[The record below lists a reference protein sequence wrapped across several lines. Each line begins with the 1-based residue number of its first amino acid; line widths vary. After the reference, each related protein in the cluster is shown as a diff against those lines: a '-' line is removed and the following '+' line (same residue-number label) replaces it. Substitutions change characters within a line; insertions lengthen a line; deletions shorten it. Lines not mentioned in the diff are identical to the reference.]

1 MNTQQNY
8 QDANEAV
15 IDCWITE
22 GWEWRKPVNHEIYIN
37 AQNGQWLEFFENQK
51 A

>member
-1 MNTQQNY
+1 MQVRKNGY
-8 QDANEAV
+8 RKCGG